1 MILWI
6 LLVCLLYG
14 FTLFKNGP
22 NTEAR
27 ATRINIKNIS
37 IWRFT
42 YRDYVGPD
50 AESLNMPR
58 MSSMEKFRG
67 DHTQS
72 FPLWSLQLEVQL
84 RASEH
89 PEENWPM
96 ILMCLTDGNAFTTLQ
111 KVIEVKAK
119 ASYKDLKGALEERF
133 CGDDYERTLETKL

>member
-6 LLVCLLYG
+6 LFDCLLYG
-14 FTLFKNGP
+14 LTLFENGP
-22 NTEAR
+22 NTDALTAR
-27 ATRINIKNIS
+27 IDVKNIT
-37 IWRFT
+37 IWRS
-42 YRDYVGPD
+42 YRDYVGLH

-58 MSSMEKFRG
+58 LPLIEKFRG

-72 FPLWSLQLEVQL
+72 FPQWSLQLEVQL
-84 RASEH
+84 RALAH

-119 ASYKDLKGALEERF
+119 ASYNDLKRALEERF
-133 CGDDYERTLETKL
+133 CGDDYKRTLETKL